1 MLKKKQKTWTWTLTN
16 SFSGSYHGETSSG
29 TESEQQQRSQKNS
42 HPMCWIKLNSLLS
55 DKIKISAS
63 ADDIVESVEIF
74 SSHLDNQYE
83 Y

>member
-1 MLKKKQKTWTWTLTN
+1 
-16 SFSGSYHGETSSG
+16 
-29 TESEQQQRSQKNS
+29 
-42 HPMCWIKLNSLLS
+42 MCWIKLNSLLS